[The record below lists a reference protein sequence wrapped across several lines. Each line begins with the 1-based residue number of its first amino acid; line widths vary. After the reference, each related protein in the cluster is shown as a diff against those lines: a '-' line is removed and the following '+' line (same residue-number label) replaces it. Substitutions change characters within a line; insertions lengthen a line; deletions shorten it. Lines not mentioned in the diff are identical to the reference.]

1 MILLCTFKSLIK
13 IVEPKNTEF
22 LCGKVVSGKSVL
34 YNWRRREKSTVI
46 HEPCTINFLEKI
58 LQRFFF
64 SESIIDF
71 TDFIWFILLGLFCR
85 YYCYLWPEV
94 GVRMFCKVFFRSCII
109 VFSAIMD
116 KTRNFLHCSAKNFV
130 CIECRRFL
138 LDHSTTKSGI
148 NSLRWQNLGLIFRQK
163 KSSEWRSV
171 EASSALCLQFE
182 ISTFH

>member
-34 YNWRRREKSTVI
+34 YNWRRRGKKHRNSWTLYNKFSRENI
-46 HEPCTINFLEKI
+46 AKI
-58 LQRFFF
+58 FF

-71 TDFIWFILLGLFCR
+71 TDFIWFILIGLFCR

-163 KSSEWRSV
+163 KSSKWRSV

>member
-1 MILLCTFKSLIK
+1 MAKWYLEKAFFTI
-13 IVEPKNTEF
+13 EDE
-22 LCGKVVSGKSVL
+22 G
-34 YNWRRREKSTVI
+34 EKSTVI

-58 LQRFFF
+58 LQRFF
-64 SESIIDF
+64 SPESIIDF
-71 TDFIWFILLGLFCR
+71 ADFIWFILLGLFCR

-116 KTRNFLHCSAKNFV
+116 KTRNFLHCSAKTLYALNV
-130 CIECRRFL
+130 GDSYWTIQR
-138 LDHSTTKSGI
+138 
-148 NSLRWQNLGLIFRQK
+148 QNLESIHCDDRTSALSLDRK

>member
-34 YNWRRREKSTVI
+34 YNWRRREKKHRNSWTLYNKFSRENI
-46 HEPCTINFLEKI
+46 AKI
-58 LQRFFF
+58 FFF
-64 SESIIDF
+64 RINHRFYRLYLIHSPRSF
-71 TDFIWFILLGLFCR
+71 LSVLLLFMTGSR
-85 YYCYLWPEV
+85 
-94 GVRMFCKVFFRSCII
+94 CKCII

-116 KTRNFLHCSAKNFV
+116 KTRNFLHCSAKTLYALNV
-130 CIECRRFL
+130 GDSYWTIQR
-138 LDHSTTKSGI
+138 H
-148 NSLRWQNLGLIFRQK
+148 NLESIHCDDRTSALSFDRK